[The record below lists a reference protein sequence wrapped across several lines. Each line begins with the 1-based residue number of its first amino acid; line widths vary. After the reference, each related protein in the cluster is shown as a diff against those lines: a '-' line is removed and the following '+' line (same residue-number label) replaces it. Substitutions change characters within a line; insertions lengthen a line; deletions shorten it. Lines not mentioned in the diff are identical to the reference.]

1 MKVNKQTKGTANCSE
16 CGAQATIALED
27 YPFQESGLTNVV
39 LKGIEV
45 TRCAKC
51 DNVEATIPRLQKI
64 LEALAIALV
73 KQPYPLKG
81 EEVRYLRKH
90 LGMSQ
95 AKFAQLLNIDKTNIS
110 KWENGEINIG
120 PQSDRLI
127 RLVVTALSGEMKA
140 EIANVVE
147 TFPAMEDHRP
157 DNPKVDMDAEN
168 LQYEYA

>member
-1 MKVNKQTKGTANCSE
+1 MNEQIKGTANCSE

-27 YPFQESGLTNVV
+27 YPFQESGLSNVV
-39 LKGIEV
+39 LRGIEV
-45 TRCAKC
+45 TRCSKC
-51 DNVEATIPRLQKI
+51 GNVEVTIPRLEKI
-64 LEALAIALV
+64 LTALAIAIV

-95 AKFAQLLNIDKTNIS
+95 VKFALLLNIDKTNIS
-110 KWENGEINIG
+110 KWENGETKIG

-127 RLVVTALSGEMKA
+127 RLVVTALGGGMKE

-147 TFPAMEDHRP
+147 TFKAMEDHRP
-157 DNPKVDMDAEN
+157 SNPKVDMDAEN
-168 LQYEYA
+168 LQYQYA